1 VPHNNK
7 LGLHDHKI
15 NKHSKNGFLVGPQK
29 TMNLR
34 KQLAALVE
42 ETSFAEVEAM
52 LSELKQ
58 TKGVPISVFRASL
71 SSFEIIVRYLKD
83 EQHKSVNEVARLL
96 KRATPTIYETYRN
109 SKKKHPEAL
118 DTSDTSILIPFDL
131 ISQRDYSVLEH
142 IVSYL
147 REQQHLPLVKI
158 AELLHRSPS
167 TIKTTYWRWTKK
179 R

>member
-1 VPHNNK
+1 VDPK
-7 LGLHDHKI
+7 KRL
-15 NKHSKNGFLVGPQK
+15 S
-29 TMNLR
+29 LR

-42 ETSFAEVEAM
+42 DASFAEVEEI
-52 LSELKQ
+52 LSEIKQ
-58 TKGVPISVFRASL
+58 TKGIPISVFRASL

-83 EQHKSVNEVARLL
+83 EQHKSFKHISLAL
-96 KRATPTIYETYRN
+96 KRAPPTIYETYRN
-109 SKKKHPEAL
+109 AKKKHPQPL
-118 DTSDTSILIPFDL
+118 DTSDTTILIPFDL
-131 ISQRDYSVLEH
+131 ISDREHSVLEH